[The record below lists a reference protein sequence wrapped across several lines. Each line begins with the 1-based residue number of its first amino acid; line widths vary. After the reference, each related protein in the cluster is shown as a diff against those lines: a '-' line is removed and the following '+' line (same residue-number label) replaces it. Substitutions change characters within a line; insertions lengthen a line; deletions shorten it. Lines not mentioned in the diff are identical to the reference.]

1 MGPPEVKRLRLR
13 LLWLG
18 AVSAVGYG
26 LIVARISGH
35 PAFLRWGFPSS
46 DFLMVFPLSFIPLF
60 FLAMAGAWWTFR
72 SNADDTVTLGLIIG
86 FALLFRLFLL
96 PTPPV
101 LSSDIFRYVWDAR
114 IQASGV
120 NPYLSRPADFES
132 EDLKRDPL
140 YQQQNRPFARTIYP
154 PLAQMA
160 FRAAHVAA
168 GESVTATKTLML
180 LGDLAGMI
188 ILLHLLQA
196 LGLPRG
202 RVIIYAWH
210 PLVVFEI
217 AGSGHVDA
225 LAVPCILLAVLAW
238 QRRQD
243 ALAGVALGSATLIKI
258 FPLLLIP
265 ALFSRRRWAILLAF
279 GAIILLGYLPYLPG
293 AGREVLG
300 HLPRFLADP
309 NEIFNPSLMGL
320 VVLLTSSIS
329 PAPVYWTSWVGKAAL
344 LCIVAWLLKRDAGA
358 APDLMA
364 RLWIIAGAITLFTLT
379 LHPWYL
385 LWLIPFLA
393 IQPRPEWIYLSGA
406 IAITY
411 SFYLVAPATRG
422 LIGILEYLP
431 FLLLACRGWREYVL
445 IPPGTR
451 RPGFVGET
459 P

>member
-1 MGPPEVKRLRLR
+1 MKWLRLR
-13 LLWLG
+13 LLLLG
-18 AVSAVGYG
+18 AASSLGY
-26 LIVARISGH
+26 LLVVARIRGH
-35 PAFLRWGFPSS
+35 PGFLRWGFPHS
-46 DFLMVFPLSFIPLF
+46 DFLAVFLAYFIPLF
-60 FLAMAGAWWTFR
+60 LLAMAGAWWTFR
-72 SNADDTVTLGLIIG
+72 SNADDAATLGLIIG

-120 NPYLSRPADFES
+120 DPYLSRPADFDS
-132 EDLKRDPL
+132 EDVKKDPL

-160 FRAAHVAA
+160 FRAARAVG
-168 GESVTATKTLML
+168 GENVTATKALML

-188 ILLHLLQA
+188 ILMRLLQA

-210 PLVVFEI
+210 PLVVFEV

-225 LAVPCILLAVLAW
+225 LAIPCILLAILAW

-243 ALAGVALGSATLIKI
+243 ALAGIALGAATLIKI
-258 FPLLLIP
+258 FPVLLIP
-265 ALFSRRRWAILLAF
+265 ALYSRRRWPILL
-279 GAIILLGYLPYLPG
+279 GCGGTILLGYLPFLPS
-293 AGREVLG
+293 AGLQVLG
-300 HLPRFLADP
+300 HLLRFLADP

-320 VVLLTSSIS
+320 VFLLTSAIS
-329 PAPVYWTSWVGKAAL
+329 RAPAYWTSWVGRAAL
-344 LCIVAWLLKRDAGA
+344 LCTVAWLLRRDAETSH
-358 APDLMA
+358 DLLA
-364 RLWIIAGAITLFTLT
+364 RVWIVAGAITLFTLT

-385 LWLIPFLA
+385 LWLVPLLA

-411 SFYLVAPATRG
+411 SFYLVTPATRG
-422 LIGILEYLP
+422 LIGVLEYLP

-445 IPPGTR
+445 IRSGAP
-451 RPGFVGET
+451 RPEFVGGT